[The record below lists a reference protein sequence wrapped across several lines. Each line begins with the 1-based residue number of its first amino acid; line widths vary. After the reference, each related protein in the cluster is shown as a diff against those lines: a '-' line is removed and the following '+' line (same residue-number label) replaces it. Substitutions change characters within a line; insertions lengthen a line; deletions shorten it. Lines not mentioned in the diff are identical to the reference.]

1 MLMRLAPRGTGSRFS
16 ESTNGSGLSQYSAEA
31 ESPWGMVYTG
41 PLIRGTSHLVVIRAR
56 AQAQACNEETI
67 KFLPKKKKPM
77 KQVPSERV
85 SQLLNNV

>member
-1 MLMRLAPRGTGSRFS
+1 MTLAPRGTGSRFS

-41 PLIRGTSHLVVIRAR
+41 PPIRGTSHLVVIRVR
-56 AQAQACNEETI
+56 AQALVCHEETI

-77 KQVPSERV
+77 KQVPLERV
-85 SQLLNNV
+85 SKLLDNV